1 VTHLEPLLR
10 FWRAHDALFERVEPA
25 PWGAVVSD
33 ARFPVIREPNYA
45 RVEAAEPVGLA
56 EIEDRLLPAMRR
68 TGSPGAH
75 VVVFEPEVQTELIA
89 EASTRGDHI
98 TWDLVMRIDEPGDPG
113 RDHVEEVRNP
123 DAGFW
128 RIHRAS
134 ATLFDIEGEETL
146 DQLQAM
152 ERTVMVPA
160 GRRWFAARD
169 EGRPVALAALTVLD
183 GTGFVDHVVTFP
195 QARRRGHAASLTRRL
210 VFEATE
216 AGAGTTM
223 LLADPDGDAVRI
235 YERIGFERVSHLASW
250 VSPLAR

>member
-1 VTHLEPLLR
+1 MR
-10 FWRAHDALFERVEPA
+10 FWRAHDALFEHVEPT

-45 RVEAAEPVGLA
+45 RVEAAEPVVLA
-56 EIEDRLLPAMRR
+56 EIEGRLLPAMRR
-68 TGSPGAH
+68 TRSPSAH
-75 VVVFEPEVQTELIA
+75 VVVFETEVQTDLIA

-113 RDHVEEVRNP
+113 RDHVEEISNP
-123 DAGFW
+123 DAAFW

-134 ATLFDIEGEETL
+134 AALFDIEGEETL

-160 GRRWFAARD
+160 GRRWFAALD
-169 EGRPVALAALTVLD
+169 EGRPVALAALMVLD
-183 GTGFVDHVVTFP
+183 GTGFMDHVVTFP
-195 QARRRGHAASLTRRL
+195 QARRRGHAAALTRRL
-210 VFEATE
+210 VFEAAE

-223 LLADPDGDAVRI
+223 LLADPDGDAARI
-235 YERIGFERVSHLASW
+235 YGRIGFKRVCHLASW